1 MLVKTGRKIQIT
13 SRASKAIPTKLAASL
28 RLQAPALHTA
38 ACVAPPPTSEANQ
51 TNQMTNQRRAEE
63 TGTTLPQAT
72 ATAGVTGLAAAGS
85 AAASITTTTTT
96 TSPSSFSLLRRR
108 HNSSSSSS
116 RSYNNSKGISLPLTL
131 QTKPNQARWMD
142 VGGSVRCSLAAAAT
156 WMLPLLLLLR
166 GREGEEER
174 GERGGGRSL
183 AASAGEKS
191 QPLSFLVDFSA
202 SHDGFLPPPPPPILE
217 FAFHP
222 RFYTPPPT
230 PNQMGSY
237 YHLFKTALCI
247 ILSPSQN
254 V

>member
-108 HNSSSSSS
+108 HNSSSSSSS

-222 RFYTPPPT
+222 RFYTPPLNT
-230 PNQMGSY
+230 QSDG
-237 YHLFKTALCI
+237 I
-247 ILSPSQN
+247 VLSF